1 MGLLVNA
8 PDPFPAPSPPLLM
21 SSRLHRLLRALEP
34 WAIPGL
40 LRVIASFQVICF
52 VLLIAKPGFSEVLA
66 LTPAAWESGQVWRF
80 FTFCFI
86 PNTLSPIWIIF
97 AVLILFLMGD
107 HLEAAW
113 GKVRLNLFYFST
125 VACLWIA
132 TFIAGPFLGQFVGS
146 QASTLLYSSIFLA
159 FATVSPNF
167 TFMLFFILP
176 VKVKWLACLDGAL
189 LAYEFFAI
197 PFLRLPIALALLP
210 YAWFALPLAW
220 RYLRHRGRVTSRRAT
235 YQAHS
240 LPTHHAFHQCHR
252 CQRSDQTDPTL
263 EFRVAADGE
272 EYCSEHLP
280 TPS

>member
-1 MGLLVNA
+1 MS
-8 PDPFPAPSPPLLM
+8 PPSPLQ
-21 SSRLHRLLRALEP
+21 RLRRALEP

-52 VLLIAKPGFSEVLA
+52 VLLFAKPGFSEFLA
-66 LTPAAWESGQVWRF
+66 LTPAAWESGQIWRF

-86 PNTLSPIWIIF
+86 PSTLSPIWIIF
-97 AVLILFLMGD
+97 AVMILLLMGD

-113 GKVRLNLFYFST
+113 GKLRLNLFYFST
-125 VACLWIA
+125 IACLWVA
-132 TFIAGPFLGQFVGS
+132 TFAAGPIIGPFVGS
-146 QASTLLYSSIFLA
+146 QASNLLYSSLFLA

-176 VKVKWLACLDGAL
+176 VKVKWLACLSGAL

-220 RYLRHRGRVTSRRAT
+220 RHLRHRGRVTARRAT
-235 YQAHS
+235 YHS
-240 LPTHHAFHQCHR
+240 NSLATSDAFHQCHH
-252 CQRSDQTDPTL
+252 CHRSDHTDPTL
-263 EFRVAADGE
+263 EFRVASDGQ
-272 EYCSEHLP
+272 EYCSDHLP
-280 TPS
+280 AKA